1 MSDERINSIKTPD
14 YGITL
19 KLNYYGTKIR
29 EKFNGSCL
37 KQDNVMY
44 SHGKIL
50 NIYIVYKL
58 TGSYSDDN
66 YPTVKNSL
74 FDAVTSTKTAEIDK
88 YQYSSYGIGFN
99 RRESFSF
106 SGGGF
111 DSNLIIFGVDM
122 SSSVNVVNKKT
133 HFNSWKRSNAR
144 VRTYI
149 DCRKNFFN

>member
-19 KLNYYGTKIR
+19 KLNYYGTKTR
-29 EKFNGSCL
+29 EEFNGSCL
-37 KQDNVMY
+37 KQDNIMY

-88 YQYSSYGIGFN
+88 YQCSGYGIGFN
-99 RRESFSF
+99 RREIFSF
-106 SGGGF
+106 PGGGF
-111 DSNLIIFGVDM
+111 DSNVIIFGVDL

-144 VRTYI
+144 VRMYI
-149 DCRKNFFN
+149 DCRKNLFN